1 MLNTKQVEA
10 TLAVEELDNEVA
22 AAIQGGYDLQVYRH
36 ANGNDWLGSFDTS
49 LSALSSNANDQISSV
64 HVTKGGWRF
73 YEHANYGGN
82 YWDVTNQGL
91 HNVPSWFNDRISSW
105 WRLFP

>member
-22 AAIQGGYDLQVYRH
+22 AAIQGGSALTLYRH

-64 HVTKGGWRF
+64 HVNYGSGWRF
-73 YEHANYGGN
+73 YEHANYGGGFL
-82 YWDVTNQGL
+82 DFTTPGL
-91 HNVPSWFNDRISSW
+91 HNLPSWFNDTISSW
-105 WRLFP
+105 KRLF

>member
-36 ANGNDWLGSFDTS
+36 ANGIDLLGDLGTS
-49 LSALSSNANDQISSV
+49 RSSLSSNANDQISSV
-64 HVTKGGWRF
+64 RVGVGRWLF
-73 YEHANYGGN
+73 YEHANYTGQAWEAPVGRLSN
-82 YWDVTNQGL
+82 L
-91 HNVPSWFNDRISSW
+91 PSWFNDKASSIL
-105 WRLFP
+105 RLG

>member
-36 ANGNDWLGSFDTS
+36 ANGRDLLGDLNTS
-49 LSALSSNANDQISSV
+49 RSSLSSNANDQISSV
-64 HVTKGGWRF
+64 RVNAGRWRF
-73 YEHANYGGN
+73 YEHANYTGQAWEAPVGR
-82 YWDVTNQGL
+82 L
-91 HNVPSWFNDRISSW
+91 SNVPAWFNDKISSIL
-105 WRLFP
+105 RLR